1 MQTST
6 RKAYLQMHFCILLWG
21 FTAILGK
28 LITLNEGLLV
38 WYRMFFSGVSTL
50 LFLFAIKKFK
60 LLSLND
66 TLRICGVGVIVAL
79 HWVTFYGAI
88 KASNVSI
95 AISCFSSIALFT
107 AIIDSA
113 WHRKFPRKEEV
124 LLSISV
130 MLGVYIIFT
139 FQQFYFKG
147 IALSLCSAFLG
158 ALFSVLNKQLLD
170 KHDGGVIT
178 FYELSSGF
186 VFLTLLLPIYLQ
198 LTGTEFQW
206 PDKSNLIYLLILSVA
221 CTTLPFTLSLYALKK
236 LDAFT
241 MSLSVNLEPLYSI
254 LLAILLFHEDK
265 MLNTGFYIGSLIII
279 LSVVMHG
286 VYRYRKAKK
295 NAQQNLLS
303 V

>member
-1 MQTST
+1 MQKSI
-6 RKAYLQMHFCILLWG
+6 RKAYLQMHFCIFLWG

-28 LITLNEGLLV
+28 LITLDEGLLV
-38 WYRMFFSGVSTL
+38 WYRMFFSGLSTL
-50 LFLFAIKKFK
+50 LFLLAINKFR
-60 LLSLND
+60 LLPVKEIIH
-66 TLRICGVGVIVAL
+66 ICGIGFVVTL
-79 HWVTFYGAI
+79 HWITFYGAI

-113 WHRKFPRKEEV
+113 LHRKFPRKEEV

-139 FQQFYFKG
+139 FQQFYLKG

-158 ALFSVLNKQLLD
+158 ALFSVLNKKLLD
-170 KHDGGVIT
+170 KHDGGLIT

-186 VFLTLLLPIYLQ
+186 ILLTLLLPLYLHF
-198 LTGTEFQW
+198 TGYQFQW
-206 PDKSNLIYLLILSVA
+206 PDKNNFIYLMILSLV

-254 LLAILLFHEDK
+254 ILAIILFHEDK
-265 MLNTGFYIGSLIII
+265 MLNSGFYVGSVIII
-279 LSVVMHG
+279 LSVVVHG

-295 NAQQNLLS
+295 SADQTLLGT
-303 V
+303 

>member
-1 MQTST
+1 MQNST
-6 RKAYLQMHFCILLWG
+6 RTAYLQMHFCILLWG

-38 WYRMFFSGVSTL
+38 WYRMFFSGLSTL
-50 LFLFAIKKFK
+50 IFLFAIKKFK
-60 LLSLND
+60 RITLKELLH
-66 TLRICGVGVIVAL
+66 ICGVGFIVTL
-79 HWVTFYGAI
+79 HWITFYGAI

-113 WHRKFPRKEEV
+113 LHRKFPRTEEIV
-124 LLSISV
+124 LSISV
-130 MLGVYIIFT
+130 MIGVYIIFA
-139 FQQFYFKG
+139 FQQLYLKG
-147 IALSLCSAFLG
+147 IVLSLCSAFLG
-158 ALFSVLNKQLLD
+158 ALFSILNKKLLD
-170 KHDGGVIT
+170 KHDGALIT

-186 VFLTLLLPIYLQ
+186 VVLTLLLPFYLQ
-198 LTGTEFQW
+198 LTGYEFQW
-206 PDKSNLIYLLILSVA
+206 LDKSNFIYLLILSIV

-254 LLAILLFHEDK
+254 ILAIILFHENK
-265 MLNTGFYIGSLIII
+265 MMNIGFYVGSVIII

-286 VYRYRKAKK
+286 VYRYRKARKLA
-295 NAQQNLLS
+295 AQHLLAT
-303 V
+303 